1 MQAIGTH
8 TMARRIADFG
18 RARKTRL
25 YYAAGICLLVA
36 AAGPRFHDLAERQL
50 SFDDAATANYSRG
63 TFSEVISNT
72 RHHNSSPILYPLILY
87 TVQKVESTIFS
98 VRIVPATASLLT
110 IALMLFLLPRLGV
123 ARGAAFLAALLAT
136 LSVEA
141 IRHAQDVREYS
152 IDALLALLMVA
163 GLLRYLRDGRTAPLC
178 VFLFLAPLLQY
189 GLVLF
194 GATVIG
200 AAVVA
205 PCVSAKERPSGHPG
219 PGIGDWLKKRLD
231 LAAPCGFFLA
241 GGALSY
247 LVTVRYQWH
256 RPLFG
261 LGGYL
266 SPYYYQGEFD
276 AYSIFEFSI
285 DGIWSL
291 LKYHLPEVVAMAA
304 LPAFAILLVAAFL
317 RKFQYGV
324 IAVLF
329 SFCIAVS
336 VGAAVLGIYPLGGIR
351 QGIYLGPIIFLAV
364 GLAFHSGAD
373 ALASTARQAWLGPLL
388 IVLSASAIVLSGVDA
403 LRRIDL
409 YPPHD
414 KGEEIVAVLL
424 EHTQEDDVL
433 FYSGDMRHLIEFHG
447 KPNMRKVFYGK
458 VGCWIGEGLC
468 LQEMIDEITP
478 SIGRSRL
485 WLVSYKPLP
494 FLGMLQTMA
503 GHVLVKHVVSG
514 GTPNLYLIEDAKSL
528 IQIAAATEMFRD
540 IKPML
545 PSEPLIRTT
554 FDIYLHENMLV
565 YFKEPCGAEDMQA
578 TFFLHYEPVDGDD
591 LPADRRQY
599 GFDGVHFNIFKIQ
612 EYGIDRVH
620 ATNFKIQVMSAE
632 QCFAWQELPDYA
644 IALFRTGQFL
654 GNEDGSYANLWE
666 EELRSWLTDY
676 ESIASGEPAARSDFD
691 IYLRENTVAYLKS
704 PCSAADVRAEF
715 FLHIIPEDLEDLP
728 ADRRQYGFGG
738 ANFRYGE
745 DAALPFGG
753 QCIMEHPLPDY
764 PIARIRTGQFTPEG
778 DQIWVA
784 EFPVGAV
791 DGEPSP

>member
-1 MQAIGTH
+1 MQAIGMRA
-8 TMARRIADFG
+8 MARRIADFS
-18 RARKTRL
+18 RDRKTRL
-25 YYAAGICLLVA
+25 YYAACICLLVA
-36 AAGPRFHDLAERQL
+36 AAGLRFHDLSEHQL
-50 SFDDAATANYSRG
+50 RFDEAVVANHSKG

-87 TVQKVESTIFS
+87 AVQKVESTIFS
-98 VRIVPATASLLT
+98 VRIVPATASVLT

-123 ARGAAFLAALLAT
+123 ARGAALLAALLAT

-163 GLLRYLRDGRTAPLC
+163 GLLRYLRDGRTALLC

-194 GATVIG
+194 GAAVIG

-205 PCVSAKERPSGHPG
+205 PRVSAQERRSAHPG
-219 PGIGDWLKKRLD
+219 RIRDWLKRRLD

-261 LGGYL
+261 LDGYL

-317 RKFQYGV
+317 RKKFQDGA

-364 GLAFHSGAD
+364 GLAFHSGAA

-388 IVLSASAIVLSGVDA
+388 IALSASAIVLSGVDA

-414 KGEEIVAVLL
+414 KGEEIVAVLQ
-424 EHTQEDDVL
+424 EHAQEDDVL
-433 FYSGDMRHLIEFHG
+433 FYSGDMRPLIEFHR
-447 KPNMRKVFYGK
+447 KPNWGRLVFYGK
-458 VGCWIGEGLC
+458 VACWIGEGLC

-503 GHVLVKHVVSG
+503 GHVLVEHVVSG

-528 IQIAAATEMFRD
+528 IQIAAATDMFRD
-540 IKPML
+540 IKPIL
-545 PSEPLIRTT
+545 PSVLA
-554 FDIYLHENMLV
+554 H
-565 YFKEPCGAEDMQA
+565 K
-578 TFFLHYEPVDGDD
+578 
-591 LPADRRQY
+591 
-599 GFDGVHFNIFKIQ
+599 
-612 EYGIDRVH
+612 
-620 ATNFKIQVMSAE
+620 
-632 QCFAWQELPDYA
+632 
-644 IALFRTGQFL
+644 
-654 GNEDGSYANLWE
+654 
-666 EELRSWLTDY
+666 
-676 ESIASGEPAARSDFD
+676 
-691 IYLRENTVAYLKS
+691 
-704 PCSAADVRAEF
+704 
-715 FLHIIPEDLEDLP
+715 
-728 ADRRQYGFGG
+728 
-738 ANFRYGE
+738 
-745 DAALPFGG
+745 
-753 QCIMEHPLPDY
+753 
-764 PIARIRTGQFTPEG
+764 
-778 DQIWVA
+778 
-784 EFPVGAV
+784 
-791 DGEPSP
+791 

>member
-1 MQAIGTH
+1 MQAIGMRA
-8 TMARRIADFG
+8 MARRIADFG
-18 RARKTRL
+18 RDRKAHL
-25 YYAAGICLLVA
+25 YYAACVCLLVA

-63 TFSEVISNT
+63 TFSEVVSNT

-87 TVQKVESTIFS
+87 AVQKVESTIFS
-98 VRIVPATASLLT
+98 VRVVPATASVLT
-110 IALMLFLLPRLGV
+110 IAVMLFLLPRLGV

-163 GLLRYLRDGRTAPLC
+163 GLLRYLRDGRTALLC

-194 GATVIG
+194 GAAVVG
-200 AAVVA
+200 AALVA
-205 PCVSAKERPSGHPG
+205 PRVSAQERRSARPG
-219 PGIGDWLKKRLD
+219 RIGDWLKRRVD

-261 LGGYL
+261 LDGYL

-304 LPAFAILLVAAFL
+304 LPAFAILVVAAFL
-317 RKFQYGV
+317 RKFQDGA

-351 QGIYLGPIIFLAV
+351 QGIYLGPTIFLAV
-364 GLAFHSGAD
+364 GLAFHSGAA
-373 ALASTARQAWLGPLL
+373 ALASAARQAWLGPLL

-409 YPPHD
+409 YPLHD
-414 KGEEIVAVLL
+414 KGAEIVAVLQ
-424 EHTQEDDVL
+424 EHAQEDDVL
-433 FYSGDMRHLIEFHG
+433 FYSGHMRHLIEFHRE
-447 KPNMRKVFYGK
+447 PNRGRLVSDGLTLYGK
-458 VGCWIGEGLC
+458 VACWIGEGLC

-478 SIGRSRL
+478 KIGRSRL

-503 GHVLVKHVVSG
+503 GHVLVEHVVSS

-528 IQIAAATEMFRD
+528 IQIVAATDMFRD
-540 IKPML
+540 IKPIL

-612 EYGIDRVH
+612 EYGIDRV
-620 ATNFKIQVMSAE
+620 NSNVFKIPVMPVE

-644 IALFRTGQFL
+644 VALFRTGQFL
-654 GNEDGSYANLWE
+654 GNEDGSYANLWVE
-666 EELRSWLTDY
+666 EF
-676 ESIASGEPAARSDFD
+676 RSD
-691 IYLRENTVAYLKS
+691 E
-704 PCSAADVRAEF
+704 
-715 FLHIIPEDLEDLP
+715 
-728 ADRRQYGFGG
+728 
-738 ANFRYGE
+738 
-745 DAALPFGG
+745 
-753 QCIMEHPLPDY
+753 
-764 PIARIRTGQFTPEG
+764 
-778 DQIWVA
+778 
-784 EFPVGAV
+784 
-791 DGEPSP
+791 

>member
-1 MQAIGTH
+1 MRAIGMPA
-8 TMARRIADFG
+8 MARRIADFG
-18 RARKTRL
+18 RDRKAHL
-25 YYAAGICLLVA
+25 YYAACVCLLVA
-36 AAGPRFHDLAERQL
+36 AAGPRFHDLAQRQL
-50 SFDDAATANYSRG
+50 SFDEAATANYSRG

-72 RHHNSSPILYPLILY
+72 RAHNSSPILYPLILY
-87 TVQKVESTIFS
+87 AVQKVESTIFS
-98 VRIVPATASLLT
+98 VRIVPATASVLT

-141 IRHAQDVREYS
+141 IQHAQDVREYS

-163 GLLRYLRDGRTAPLC
+163 GLLRYLRDGRTALLC

-189 GLVLF
+189 SLVLF
-194 GATVIG
+194 GAAVIG

-205 PCVSAKERPSGHPG
+205 PCVSAKGKAERPPS
-219 PGIGDWLKKRLD
+219 PGIGDWLKRRLD

-261 LGGYL
+261 LDGYL

-304 LPAFAILLVAAFL
+304 LPAFAILLVAAL
-317 RKFQYGV
+317 LKKFQGGA
-324 IAVLF
+324 IAVLL

-373 ALASTARQAWLGPLL
+373 ALANRPRRAWLGPLL

-414 KGEEIVAVLL
+414 RGEEIVAVLQ
-424 EHTQEDDVL
+424 EHAQEDDVL
-433 FYSGDMRHLIEFHG
+433 FYSGDMRHLIEFHR
-447 KPNMRKVFYGK
+447 KPNRGKLVFDGLTLYGK
-458 VGCWIGEGLC
+458 VACWIGEGLC

-478 SIGRSRL
+478 KIGRSRL

-503 GHVLVKHVVSG
+503 GHVLVEHVVSG
-514 GTPNLYLIEDAKSL
+514 GTPNLYLIEDTKSL
-528 IQIAAATEMFRD
+528 IQIAAATDMFRD
-540 IKPML
+540 IKPIL

-612 EYGIDRVH
+612 EYGVDRVH
-620 ATNFKIQVMSAE
+620 AAVFKIPVMPVE

-654 GNEDGSYANLWE
+654 GNDDGSYANLWV
-666 EELRSWLTDY
+666 EELRSD
-676 ESIASGEPAARSDFD
+676 E
-691 IYLRENTVAYLKS
+691 
-704 PCSAADVRAEF
+704 
-715 FLHIIPEDLEDLP
+715 
-728 ADRRQYGFGG
+728 
-738 ANFRYGE
+738 
-745 DAALPFGG
+745 
-753 QCIMEHPLPDY
+753 
-764 PIARIRTGQFTPEG
+764 
-778 DQIWVA
+778 
-784 EFPVGAV
+784 
-791 DGEPSP
+791 

>member
-1 MQAIGTH
+1 
-8 TMARRIADFG
+8 MARRIADFG
-18 RARKTRL
+18 RNHKTRL
-25 YYAAGICLLVA
+25 YYAAGICLLVV
-36 AAGPRFHDLAERQL
+36 AAGPRFQDLAERQL
-50 SFDDAATANYSRG
+50 SFDDAATANYSGG

-87 TVQKVESTIFS
+87 AVQKVESTIFS
-98 VRIVPATASLLT
+98 VRIVPATASVLT
-110 IALMLFLLPRLGV
+110 IALMLFWLPRLGV

-163 GLLRYLRDGRTAPLC
+163 GLLRYLRDGRTALLC

-194 GATVIG
+194 GAAVIG
-200 AAVVA
+200 AAVVS
-205 PCVSAKERPSGHPG
+205 PPRVSAQERRSAHPG
-219 PGIGDWLKKRLD
+219 RIRDWLKRRLD

-261 LGGYL
+261 LDGYL

-317 RKFQYGV
+317 RKKFQDGA

-351 QGIYLGPIIFLAV
+351 QGIYLGPIVFLAV
-364 GLAFHSGAD
+364 GLAFHSGAA

-388 IVLSASAIVLSGVDA
+388 IVLSASAIVLSGEDA

-414 KGEEIVAVLL
+414 KGEEIVAVLQ
-424 EHTQEDDVL
+424 EHAQEDDVL
-433 FYSGDMRHLIEFHG
+433 FYSGDTRPLIEFHR
-447 KPNMRKVFYGK
+447 KPNWGRLVFYGK
-458 VGCWIGEGLC
+458 VACWIGEGLC

-503 GHVLVKHVVSG
+503 GHVLVEHVVSG

-528 IQIAAATEMFRD
+528 IQIAAATDMFQD
-540 IKPML
+540 IKPIL

-554 FDIYLHENMLV
+554 FDIYLREDMLV

-612 EYGIDRVH
+612 EYGIDRV
-620 ATNFKIQVMSAE
+620 NSSVFKIEVMSVE

-644 IALFRTGQFL
+644 IALIRTGQFL

-666 EELRSWLTDY
+666 EENRFLR
-676 ESIASGEPAARSDFD
+676 
-691 IYLRENTVAYLKS
+691 
-704 PCSAADVRAEF
+704 
-715 FLHIIPEDLEDLP
+715 
-728 ADRRQYGFGG
+728 
-738 ANFRYGE
+738 
-745 DAALPFGG
+745 
-753 QCIMEHPLPDY
+753 
-764 PIARIRTGQFTPEG
+764 
-778 DQIWVA
+778 
-784 EFPVGAV
+784 
-791 DGEPSP
+791 

>member
-1 MQAIGTH
+1 M
-8 TMARRIADFG
+8 
-18 RARKTRL
+18 
-25 YYAAGICLLVA
+25 
-36 AAGPRFHDLAERQL
+36 
-50 SFDDAATANYSRG
+50 
-63 TFSEVISNT
+63 
-72 RHHNSSPILYPLILY
+72 
-87 TVQKVESTIFS
+87 
-98 VRIVPATASLLT
+98 
-110 IALMLFLLPRLGV
+110 
-123 ARGAAFLAALLAT
+123 
-136 LSVEA
+136 
-141 IRHAQDVREYS
+141 REYS

-163 GLLRYLRDGRTAPLC
+163 GLLRYLRDGRTALLC

-194 GATVIG
+194 GAAVIG

-205 PCVSAKERPSGHPG
+205 PPASLHRKGGAAHPG
-219 PGIGDWLKKRLD
+219 RIGDWLKRRLD

-261 LGGYL
+261 LDGYL
-266 SPYYYQGEFD
+266 SPYYYQGKFD

-304 LPAFAILLVAAFL
+304 LPAFGVLLVVAFL
-317 RKFQYGV
+317 GKFRGKSEARA

-329 SFCIAVS
+329 WFCIAVS
-336 VGAAVLGIYPLGGIR
+336 VGAAVLGTYPLGGIR

-403 LRRIDL
+403 LRRIDW

-414 KGEEIVAVLL
+414 KGEEIVAVLQ
-424 EHTQEDDVL
+424 EHAQEDDVL
-433 FYSGDMRHLIEFHG
+433 FYSGDMRHLIEFHR
-447 KPNMRKVFYGK
+447 KPNRGRLVFDGLVFEGK
-458 VGCWIGEGLC
+458 VACWIGEGLC

-478 SIGRSRL
+478 WIGRSRL
-485 WLVSYKPLP
+485 WLVSYKHLP

-503 GHVLVKHVVSG
+503 GHVLVEHVVSG
-514 GTPNLYLIEDAKSL
+514 GTPNLYLIENAKSL
-528 IQIAAATEMFRD
+528 IQIAAATDMFRD
-540 IKPML
+540 IKPIL
-545 PSEPLIRTT
+545 PGEPLIRTT

-591 LPADRRQY
+591 LPADRQQY

-612 EYGIDRVH
+612 EYGVDRV
-620 ATNFKIQVMSAE
+620 NFNVSKIQVMSVE

-654 GNEDGSYANLWE
+654 GNEDGSYANLWRE
-666 EELRSWLTDY
+666 EIRFLR
-676 ESIASGEPAARSDFD
+676 
-691 IYLRENTVAYLKS
+691 
-704 PCSAADVRAEF
+704 
-715 FLHIIPEDLEDLP
+715 
-728 ADRRQYGFGG
+728 
-738 ANFRYGE
+738 
-745 DAALPFGG
+745 
-753 QCIMEHPLPDY
+753 
-764 PIARIRTGQFTPEG
+764 
-778 DQIWVA
+778 
-784 EFPVGAV
+784 
-791 DGEPSP
+791 